1 MGVEAISLISLWFG
15 FLRQSLTAGIIA
27 ALILAILITQVFAM
41 NLVWNMGM
49 LLLIAIVVVFGAGSF
64 CSLERKIRNM
74 EVV

>member
-1 MGVEAISLISLWFG
+1 MVWIF
-15 FLRQSLTAGIIA
+15 TAVFDSRNHA

-49 LLLIAIVVVFGAGSF
+49 LLLIAIVAVFGAGSF